1 MALIRCSFPMRQ
13 RPDGASRAVQP
24 QVTPDGRPRRKA
36 MPLAAGLA
44 LAAVLLAGRGYADSL
59 VSCGFEPAG
68 DIWSYTAAGGGIMNG
83 NTGAADFPANQRI
96 LSGSGSWL
104 VSNTTSVLTYS
115 EVLLAGWSNVT
126 IRYHVSSTAATSGGG
141 ATPGDSVAA
150 YVATTTYANQAKA
163 VFGSTADIALTGW
176 GSGATWGYQS
186 DTPPQVKPAGWGQT
200 LHPAGSG
207 LRTTDGYT
215 DFAVSVPSGKRSL
228 ALKLYLQND
237 SAGKRWNLDD
247 VAVEGSPTTSNDR
260 WWDGD
265 GGGTVGG
272 GSGGWDNAASRW
284 ASAANGN
291 SYSAWQSANGD
302 NAHFTQAGGTV
313 TIAAGALV
321 AARSLTFAADGY
333 TIAGGDSASKLALTN
348 GGSGGPGPNTI
359 EVTNPGQTA
368 TVNATIVGNPGVGV
382 TKTGPGTLV
391 LGGINAFTGPLN
403 VQQGTL
409 RLGSAGAL
417 VGCSAIDIAAGAT
430 LDLTAVA
437 GGYRLGT
444 TGSQTLQG
452 TGSILGNLWI
462 DPLGVHHVGHSPGV
476 QCVQGDYVMNG
487 LLEVEISGGSPG
499 AGDVGYDQ
507 VLLSGTTHNVSL
519 GGALGLAWSGAG
531 WSSPD
536 DRLWIVR
543 NDTDG
548 TLSGAFTGYANGGLV
563 GSYDGRQ
570 WRIYYGADAASGQLT
585 GGNDVLLA
593 AGPVPEPSGLALLAV
608 PTALLLSR
616 LSPARGWH
624 APRGR
629 GRLASC
635 GATPPTPFQ
644 GVPPKCDNFVLSC
657 ALKETGHVKE
667 SCDSRHRGR
676 RGPAGRRRGGL
687 DLWVDYSRAQNS
699 LTKSRLYV
707 RDVQENIGRHPED
720 VGRLR
725 ELYQDAK
732 CEVNSL
738 EQFHRTWVGQDEI
751 ARLRGDLEK
760 SKAAI
765 DQLAGAANK

>member
-1 MALIRCSFPMRQ
+1 
-13 RPDGASRAVQP
+13 
-24 QVTPDGRPRRKA
+24 
-36 MPLAAGLA
+36 LAAIL
-44 LAAVLLAGRGYADSL
+44 LAARGYADSL

-68 DIWSYTAAGGGIMNG
+68 DTWSYTAAGGGIVNA
-83 NTGAADFPANQRI
+83 NAGAADFPANQRI

-126 IRYHVSSTAATSGGG
+126 VRYHVTSTAATSGGG

-163 VFGSTADIALTGW
+163 VFGSTADITVTGW

-207 LRTTDGYT
+207 LRTTDGFT
-215 DFAVSVPSGKRSL
+215 DFAVSVPNGKRSL

-237 SAGKRWNLDD
+237 STSKRWNLDD
-247 VAVEGSPTTSNDR
+247 VTVEGSPTTSNDR

-265 GGGTVGG
+265 GDGGGTVGG
-272 GSGGWDNAASRW
+272 GSGGWDNSASRW
-284 ASAANGN
+284 APAANGN

-333 TIAGGDSASKLALTN
+333 TIAGGDSAAKLALTN
-348 GGSGGPGPNTI
+348 GGSGGPGPDTI

-368 TVNATIVGNPGVGV
+368 TVNAAIVGNPGVGV

-391 LGGINAFTGPLN
+391 LGGVNAFTGPLS

-409 RLGSAGAL
+409 RLGPTGAL
-417 VGCSAIDIAAGAT
+417 AGCSAIDVAAGAT
-430 LDLTAVA
+430 LDLSAVA

-452 TGSILGNLWI
+452 TGNILGNLRI
-462 DPLGVHHVGHSPGV
+462 DPLGIHHVGHSPGV
-476 QCVQGDYVMNG
+476 QCVQGDYSMNG
-487 LLEVEISGGSPG
+487 LLQVEISGPTLD

-519 GGALGLAWSGAG
+519 GGALAVAWSGAG

-548 TLSGAFTGYANGGLV
+548 TLSGAFTGYANGDLV

-585 GGNDVLLA
+585 GGNDVLLTA
-593 AGPVPEPSGLALLAV
+593 AAPVPEPSCLNLLAV
-608 PTALLLSR
+608 PAVLLLWRSLQR
-616 LSPARGWH
+616 LRPGN
-624 APRGR
+624 GR
-629 GRLASC
+629 G
-635 GATPPTPFQ
+635 
-644 GVPPKCDNFVLSC
+644 
-657 ALKETGHVKE
+657 
-667 SCDSRHRGR
+667 
-676 RGPAGRRRGGL
+676 
-687 DLWVDYSRAQNS
+687 
-699 LTKSRLYV
+699 
-707 RDVQENIGRHPED
+707 
-720 VGRLR
+720 
-725 ELYQDAK
+725 
-732 CEVNSL
+732 
-738 EQFHRTWVGQDEI
+738 
-751 ARLRGDLEK
+751 GDR
-760 SKAAI
+760 
-765 DQLAGAANK
+765 